1 MPDCEVSE
9 REEVNH
15 ALQVVTRLFFT
26 LFTFLLFLGFLLLLL
41 FLCRAAANARDLRNM
56 PQREREAELISW
68 IYPKRQS
75 KFIFYCVVKLVC
87 MLQMPSSIQRDYIC
101 SRQ

>member
-15 ALQVVTRLFFT
+15 ALQVVARLFST
-26 LFTFLLFLGFLLLLL
+26 LFLFLLLLRFLLLLL
-41 FLCRAAANARDLRNM
+41 LLCRAAANGRDLRNM
-56 PQREREAELISW
+56 SRREREAKLTSW

-75 KFIFYCVVKLVC
+75 KFIFYCDVKW
-87 MLQMPSSIQRDYIC
+87 
-101 SRQ
+101 